1 MERVLQLMLKVKE
14 KEPVSLRSLKKKQ
27 GYQLF
32 LFIIPGL
39 ILTILFNYLP
49 LWGWSYAF
57 IKYKP
62 GKSIFE
68 SDFVGLQN
76 FMMLF
81 SNPVIRKNV
90 FQSLANTLGINF
102 LSFLCMPLPMLF
114 AVLLNEL
121 TSVKFK
127 KVVQTVS
134 TLPHFISWVIMFSLA
149 SGLLSTTGLIN
160 GLLQDWGL
168 IDKPFNIL
176 TTDKHVWLTQTVL
189 AEWKTIGW
197 SSIVYFAAIAGI
209 DPELNEAAVMDG
221 AGRFARIRY
230 ITLPHLLPTFFV
242 LLIMKIGNIMTTGIE
257 QYYVFGNAMNMEYI
271 QTFDLYVYNLG
282 LGGGQISPGVAVGMM
297 KTVVALILFWTANWF
312 SKKIRGQSI
321 A

>member
-1 MERVLQLMLKVKE
+1 MLKAKE
-14 KEPVSLRSLKKKQ
+14 KEPVSIRSLKKKQ

-39 ILTILFNYLP
+39 ILTLLFNYLP

-68 SDFVGLQN
+68 CDFVGLKN
-76 FMMLF
+76 FVMLF

-90 FQSLANTLGINF
+90 FQSLLNTLGINF

-121 TSVKFK
+121 TSAKFK
-127 KVVQTVS
+127 KTVQTVS

-149 SGLLSTTGLIN
+149 SGLFSTTGLFN
-160 GLLQDWGL
+160 TLLQEWGL

-176 TTDKHVWLTQTVL
+176 TTDKHVWLTQTAL
-189 AEWKTIGW
+189 AEWKTVGW

-209 DPELNEAAVMDG
+209 DQELYEAAIVDG

-242 LLIMKIGNIMTTGIE
+242 LLIMKIGNVLTTGVD
-257 QYYVFGNAMNMEYI
+257 QYFVFGNAMNMEYI

-312 SKKIRGQSI
+312 SKKVRGQSI